1 MRIAFRIFLI
11 LTVVLLLALWNSRR
25 LSRRSAG
32 SYVGLPAEFSALD
45 CRDMVLTISK
55 QHSVKINYDAVAL
68 ESLAARLKSIYSQC
82 YWRVLL
88 VRADPEVSFEEA
100 IGVVDVAHGAVTDM
114 QLVML
119 TPKTEKTAPSCLLI
133 DGPSTMNRADCT

>member
-1 MRIAFRIFLI
+1 MRIALRILLI
-11 LTVVLLLALWNSRR
+11 LTAVLLLAIWSSRR

-32 SYVGLPAEFSALD
+32 IYVELPAESSALD

-55 QHSVKINYDAVAL
+55 PHTVKINYDTVPL
-68 ESLAARLKSIYSQC
+68 ESLAARLKSIYSQR

-100 IGVVDVAHGAVTDM
+100 IGVVDVAHGAVSDM

-119 TPKTEKTAPSCLLI
+119 TPKTEKTAPSCLPI
-133 DGPSTMNRADCT
+133 EGPSTMN